1 MYAGFNLKIDKAF
14 FINNGEKRYD
24 ILRKTGEEHL
34 SSQKAKYE
42 KDLESYITDKII
54 NGTKVQSDWFPQVD
68 ADIFISHSHED
79 KDLANALAGWLYTD
93 FNLKCFID
101 SNVWEYADNLL
112 GILNDKY
119 SNKRTDERD
128 GGYLYSHTSCN
139 KVSQHV
145 NTMLNIALQKMID
158 KTEAIFLLNTS
169 NSVSISENDY
179 RIDETYSPWI
189 YSELVCSEIV
199 RKKPL
204 SDYRV
209 IKAFLEHA
217 EFRAINESEEQIQ
230 IKYDAPTKHL
240 ILLNESDLL
249 IWWRESR
256 ESLYKL
262 DGLYKLKKIGGF
274 SDGR

>member
-1 MYAGFNLKIDKAF
+1 MYAGFNLKIDNTF
-14 FINNGEKRYD
+14 FNKEKNMYEV
-24 ILRKTGEEHL
+24 LQEKGEEHL

-79 KDLANALAGWLYTD
+79 KDLANAFAGWLYTV

-101 SNVWEYADNLL
+101 SNVWGYADNLL
-112 GILNDKY
+112 EILNDKY
-119 SNKRTDERD
+119 SNKRTDEHD
-128 GGYLYSHTSCN
+128 GGYLYSHQSCN

-169 NSVSISENDY
+169 NSISISKTYD

-199 RKKPL
+199 RKRPL
-204 SDYRV
+204 SDYRI
-209 IKAFLEHA
+209 IKAVLEHA
-217 EFRAINESEEQIQ
+217 QFSFRNEAAQQIQ

-240 ILLNESDLL
+240 IPLNESDLS
-249 IWWRESR
+249 IWWAQSAN
-256 ESLYKL
+256 SLYKL
-262 DGLYKLKKIGGF
+262 DDLYKLKKIGGF